1 MITKKS
7 RKFPKRNVSIFEQV
21 QSIDWADDSP
31 PNLVDIGMKLAE
43 LEQTFISEGLSLPEG
58 YLGAEAIMDMAMLDE
73 LPFDSISGIL
83 QKYVEL
89 LVGMQNGLQEEKLME
104 VYLPLLEIL
113 NAPQKSKGGSDEISE
128 DGGNLFLE
136 FQNDE
141 DLDSLRSFNSESVEN
156 IDNLDDNLPSLVKRS
171 DDITLLNN
179 LFRGY
184 HTIKGAA
191 GFFGLDDI
199 ASVTHEMENV
209 LDRARQGKLR
219 IDDEVVSLMSRGNA
233 WIKKHFQRLDSLLK
247 DVGAPFE
254 VSMNIDNFAP
264 IIYGCKAILSRS
276 EETIEMVENTEEG
289 SDKDSSI
296 RISSEYLD
304 QFLDEVGGLINL
316 AHIFNHSIAILERAK
331 IDRNDIQMFKD
342 NFSVLEDRSES
353 LQKNLMM
360 LRRIKL
366 ETIFKKIPK
375 IVYKLGQVV
384 GKQVEVECIGGDV
397 EIDRSML
404 DNLEEP
410 LVHILRNSMD
420 HGFEENDERVA
431 LDKPHAGKL
440 KLQAEDQGSLI
451 HLEISDDGRGI
462 NGDIIAKLAMEK
474 GLLTQEQ
481 VESMSFQKKQELI
494 FMAGFSTKEQTSEI
508 SGRGVGMDVVKN
520 KILETGGSFDLKSEL
535 GQGTTIMIDLPKSA
549 TLATRSILRV
559 RVQNSW
565 FGLPMDKIEYLSVM
579 DADKR
584 LPLVEKNVEVFPYRD
599 QMLPIISLE
608 NIFSI
613 EKNKERKERC
623 FIIMRMD
630 KFKYV
635 IEVDE
640 LDEFEIQVIQDL
652 LEGHFEAGPFEGASV
667 LGDGSICLM
676 LAMEKILNLAQ
687 IKLEQG
693 EAAKASVAG
702 LAQSS
707 YELTNTL
714 VFQPSLD
721 NLTLS
726 IDMSSVFRI
735 DNYKAESLSVIKRK
749 KAYNSKLG
757 LLQYYEFSDFG
768 IGLPLHE
775 NEDPESILIINIC
788 GRPLAF
794 GVSKIID
801 MHSGAIQYKGK
812 LNIPGLYQS
821 WSYKDKL
828 VGAVDLNYIESFFRK
843 SLISKKTARLTG

>member
-1 MITKKS
+1 
-7 RKFPKRNVSIFEQV
+7 
-21 QSIDWADDSP
+21 
-31 PNLVDIGMKLAE
+31 
-43 LEQTFISEGLSLPEG
+43 
-58 YLGAEAIMDMAMLDE
+58 
-73 LPFDSISGIL
+73 
-83 QKYVEL
+83 
-89 LVGMQNGLQEEKLME
+89 
-104 VYLPLLEIL
+104 
-113 NAPQKSKGGSDEISE
+113 
-128 DGGNLFLE
+128 
-136 FQNDE
+136 
-141 DLDSLRSFNSESVEN
+141 
-156 IDNLDDNLPSLVKRS
+156 
-171 DDITLLNN
+171 
-179 LFRGY
+179 
-184 HTIKGAA
+184 
-191 GFFGLDDI
+191 
-199 ASVTHEMENV
+199 MENV
-209 LDRARQGKLR
+209 LDRARQGQLR
-219 IDDEVVSLMSRGNA
+219 VDDEVVSLMSRGNA
-233 WIKKHFQRLDSLLK
+233 WIKKHFQRLDNLLE
-247 DVGAPFE
+247 DVSAPYE
-254 VSMNIDNFAP
+254 VSMTTDNFAP

-276 EETIEMVENTEEG
+276 EEKIDMVENVEEG

-296 RISSEYLD
+296 RISSDYLD

-316 AHIFNHSIAILERAK
+316 AHIFNHSIAILESAK
-331 IDRNDIQMFKD
+331 IDRSEIQMFKD
-342 NFSVLEDRSES
+342 NFSALEDRSES

-366 ETIFKKIPK
+366 DTIFKKIPK

-384 GKQVEVECIGGDV
+384 GKQVEVECEGGDV

-420 HGFEENDERVA
+420 HGFEENEERVA
-431 LDKPHAGKL
+431 LDKPASGKL
-440 KLQAEDQGSLI
+440 RLTAEDQGSLI

-462 NGDIIAKLAMEK
+462 NGEVIANLAMSK

-481 VESMSFQKKQELI
+481 VDAMSFQKKQELI

-508 SGRGVGMDVVKN
+508 SGRGVGMDVVKS

-549 TLATRSILRV
+549 TLSTRSILRV
-559 RVQNSW
+559 RVQNAW

-579 DADKR
+579 DADKK
-584 LPLVEKNVEVFPYRD
+584 LPLVEKKVEVFPYRE

-613 EKNKERKERC
+613 KKTMERKERS

-652 LEGHFEAGPFEGASV
+652 LAGHFDEGPFEGASV

-676 LAMEKILNLAQ
+676 LSMEQILNLAE
-687 IKLEQG
+687 IRLEQG
-693 EAAKASVAG
+693 EVAKASVPG
-702 LAQSS
+702 VMQSS

-714 VFQPSLD
+714 VFKPSRD
-721 NLTLS
+721 NLVLS
-726 IDMSSVFRI
+726 IDMASVFRI
-735 DNYKAESLSVIKRK
+735 DNFNPELLKVIKRK

-768 IGLPLHE
+768 IGLPHKE
-775 NEDPESILIINIC
+775 GEEPESVLIINIS

-794 GVSKIID
+794 GVAKIVD
-801 MHSGAIQYKGK
+801 MHSGSIEFKGK
-812 LNIPGLYQS
+812 LNLPGLYQS
-821 WSYKDKL
+821 WSYKEKL
-828 VGAVDLNYIESFFRK
+828 VGAVDLKYIESFFRK
-843 SLISKKTARLTG
+843 SLTLKKNARLTG

>member
-1 MITKKS
+1 MIAKNS
-7 RKFPKRNVSIFEQV
+7 RDFPKRNVSIFDQI
-21 QSIDWADDSP
+21 QSIDWEDDSP

-43 LEQTFISEGLSLPEG
+43 LEQTFVDEGLNLPEG
-58 YLGAEAIMDMAMLDE
+58 YPGAEAIMDMAMLDE
-73 LPFDSISGIL
+73 LPFDNISGLL
-83 QKYVEL
+83 QKYASL
-89 LVGMQNGLQEEKLME
+89 LVSMKDKLEEEKLME

-113 NAPQKSKGGSDEISE
+113 NAPAKNKNESEEISE
-128 DGGNLFLE
+128 EGSTLFLE
-136 FQNDE
+136 FQNNE
-141 DLDSLRSFNSESVEN
+141 DLDSLRSFNSESIEN
-156 IDNLDDNLPSLVKRS
+156 IENLDDNLPTLVKRS

-199 ASVTHEMENV
+199 AHVTHEMENV

-219 IDDEVVSLMSRGNA
+219 VDDEVVSLMSRGNA
-233 WIKKHFQRLDSLLK
+233 WIKKHFSRLDGLLK
-247 DVGAPFE
+247 DVNAPFE
-254 VSMNIDNFAP
+254 VTMNIDNFAP

-276 EETIEMVENTEEG
+276 VETIEMIENTEEG
-289 SDKDSSI
+289 ADKDSSI

-342 NFSVLEDRSES
+342 NFSALEDRSES

-366 ETIFKKIPK
+366 DSIFKKIPK

-420 HGFEENDERVA
+420 HGFEENEERVA
-431 LDKPHAGKL
+431 LDKPTAGKL
-440 KLQAEDQGSLI
+440 KLEAEDLGSII

-462 NGDIIAKLAMEK
+462 NGDVVARLALEK

-481 VESMSFQKKQELI
+481 VDSMSFKKKQELI

-508 SGRGVGMDVVKN
+508 SGRGVGMDVVKS
-520 KILETGGSFDLKSEL
+520 KILETGGSFDLKSDF
-535 GQGTTIMIDLPKSA
+535 GKGTTIVIDLPKSA

-579 DADKR
+579 DADKQ
-584 LPLVEKNVEVFPYRD
+584 LPLAEKNVEVFPYRD

-608 NIFSI
+608 KIFSI
-613 EKNKERKERC
+613 SKSRERKERC

-652 LEGHFEAGPFEGASV
+652 LEGHFDKGPFEGASV

-676 LAMEKILNLAQ
+676 LSLEKILSLAQ
-687 IKLEQG
+687 VKLEQG
-693 EAAKASVAG
+693 EAAATAVPG
-702 LAQSS
+702 VAQSS

-714 VFQPSLD
+714 VFQPSQD
-721 NLTLS
+721 NLVLS
-726 IDMSSVFRI
+726 IDMASVFRI
-735 DNYKAESLSVIKRK
+735 DNFKPDSLSVIKRK
-749 KAYNSKLG
+749 RVYNSKLG

-768 IGLPLHE
+768 IGVAMA
-775 NEDPESILIINIC
+775 EDEPPESVLIINIC

-801 MHSGAIQYKGK
+801 MHSGSINYIGK
-812 LNIPGLYQS
+812 LNLPGLYQS
-821 WSYKDKL
+821 WSYKEKL
-828 VGAVDLNYIESFFRK
+828 VGVVDLNYIESFFRK
-843 SLISKKTARLTG
+843 SLMLKKTARLTG